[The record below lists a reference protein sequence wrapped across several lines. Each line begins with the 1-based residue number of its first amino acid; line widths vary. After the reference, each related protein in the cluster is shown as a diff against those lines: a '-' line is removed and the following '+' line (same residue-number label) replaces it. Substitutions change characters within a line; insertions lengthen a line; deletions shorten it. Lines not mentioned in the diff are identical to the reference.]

1 LVNNSLPGEA
11 SLTALESGKP
21 RAIHNQDISN
31 TVKHMQSKRIVLS
44 TFGSFGDIHPYVAI
58 ALELQDRGHQPVI
71 ATSEI
76 YREKMET
83 VGLEFF
89 PVRPDM
95 PSIDQPDEV
104 AKVVGE
110 VMDPKRGPEA
120 V

>member
-1 LVNNSLPGEA
+1 
-11 SLTALESGKP
+11 
-21 RAIHNQDISN
+21 
-31 TVKHMQSKRIVLS
+31 MQGKRIVLS

-58 ALELQDRGHQPVI
+58 ALELKARGHQPVI

-120 V
+120 VVRKYNWASEEKYLFGVYQKVCAIPHQS